1 MAGSLRDQLLKTG
14 LVDEKKLKQ
23 VAKEKRDE
31 KKQQHQQQKHAPK
44 GAPTAA
50 DLARQKVAQAQAEQA
65 GRDREANRKKQE
77 TAARKALYV
86 EVKQLISSNR
96 IARKGGELAF
106 RFRDGSKIEK
116 IYVNDVLLKQL
127 AAGQVG
133 ITRIAREYIV
143 VPAETMARLKE
154 RDPENVT
161 RMWVSLASED
171 EKPAEDDPYAQF
183 QVPDDLMW

>member
-23 VAKEKRDE
+23 VTKDKRDE
-31 KKQQHQQQKHAPK
+31 KKQQHQHQKHAGK
-44 GAPTAA
+44 SAPTPA
-50 DLARQKVAQAQAEQA
+50 DVARQRAAQTQAEQA
-65 GRDREANRKKQE
+65 ERDRAANLKKQE

-86 EVKQLISSNR
+86 EVRQLINSNR
-96 IARKGGELAF
+96 VERKGGELPF
-106 RFRDGSKIEK
+106 RFRDGDKIEK

-127 AAGQVG
+127 ANGQVG
-133 ITRIAREYIV
+133 ITRIAKEYIV
-143 VPAETMARLKE
+143 VPAEAMARLQE
-154 RDPENVT
+154 RDPQNQT
-161 RMWVSLASED
+161 RMWVSLAGES